1 MATRDNMKHSYYC
14 DSTNNLPCNCYG
26 NIRFDPTIEHGKG
39 GCYCDYSSGLM
50 EDSCGCCG
58 AKSGEPCV
66 IGVPS
71 QAVDSPTKSENSIVE
86 SMHFLKKRI
95 EALESDVKTLKAKH
109 SVEWNL
115 CQFCRKVPTSE
126 TAPCCPDC
134 QPPDVAIY
142 DGYTRKI
149 LVCSQHM
156 PCCELR
162 GLKRKYNVCAGSTP
176 SRVTTCNCHKG
187 RP

>member
-1 MATRDNMKHSYYC
+1 MVTRETKHSDYC
-14 DSTNNLPCNCYG
+14 DIIYKLPCNCNG
-26 NIRFDPTIEHGKG
+26 NVRFDPAIVHGKCKG

-66 IGVPS
+66 ISEPS
-71 QAVDSPTKSENSIVE
+71 QAVDSSTKSDSIVE
-86 SMHFLKKRI
+86 SLEEVKNQVEILKY
-95 EALESDVKTLKAKH
+95 ELNQLKTKM
-109 SVEWNL
+109 S
-115 CQFCRKVPTSE
+115 
-126 TAPCCPDC
+126 
-134 QPPDVAIY
+134 IY
-142 DGYTRKI
+142 DGYTRKMLI
-149 LVCSQHM
+149 CSQHI

-162 GLKRKYNVCAGSTP
+162 GIKRKYDVCYGSTP